1 MKQRKR
7 IPWGQVIGTGLS
19 LAMGVGCGVVL
30 TSWFDRCPAGVS
42 RPLWALGLAAA
53 FLLALLAQITLHEGG
68 HLVCGLLS
76 GYRFCSFRVGSLMWM
91 KVDGHLR
98 LRRLRLAGTDGQCLM
113 SPPDMVDGRLP
124 VTLYNFGGALANLLT
139 AALALALYGPAR
151 RVPLLAAFLLFLAVI
166 GGFTA
171 AMNGIPL
178 RLGNIDND
186 GRNALSLGRDPAALR
201 AFWVQMK
208 VAEAQ
213 ARGLRLREMPE
224 DWFSMPGD
232 EALQNA
238 MTAAQGVLV
247 GEQHS
252 VFDTAV
258 DGVDHDLCLLTV
270 VLGRHLS
277 FSLSG
282 PGYLP
287 ANPGEDWWAQ
297 QEEYSTQPPS
307 IARAETGTGV
317 TVELLGE
324 ARPAVLAD
332 FLTQGQVKFM
342 GQMKRFPSVLRTRYL
357 HALLAERDPAKAAA
371 IRARF
376 ETVAGTY
383 PYPADIASE
392 RELMALGDARA
403 A

>member
-30 TSWFDRCPAGVS
+30 TSWFDCCPAGVS

-124 VTLYNFGGALANLLT
+124 VTLYNFGGALANLL
-139 AALALALYGPAR
+139 AAVLALALYGPAR

-186 GRNALSLGRDPAALR
+186 GRNALSLGHDPAALR

-247 GEQHS
+247 CNRL
-252 VFDTAV
+252 V
-258 DGVDHDLCLLTV
+258 DEGRLAEADRAIAHLLAGSRG
-270 VLGRHLS
+270 L
-277 FSLSG
+277 
-282 PGYLP
+282 PGLYRGLLVC
-287 ANPGEDWWAQ
+287 D
-297 QEEYSTQPPS
+297 
-307 IARAETGTGV
+307 RV

>member
-53 FLLALLAQITLHEGG
+53 FLLALLAQIILHEGG

-91 KVDGHLR
+91 REDGGRLH

-113 SPPDMVDGRLP
+113 SPPDMVDGHLP

-151 RVPLLAAFLLFLAVI
+151 RAPLLTAFLLFLAVI

-247 GEQHS
+247 CNRLVDEGRLAEADRAIAHLL
-252 VFDTAV
+252 AV
-258 DGVDHDLCLLTV
+258 SRGLPGLYRGLLV
-270 VLGRHLS
+270 CDR
-277 FSLSG
+277 
-282 PGYLP
+282 
-287 ANPGEDWWAQ
+287 
-297 QEEYSTQPPS
+297 
-307 IARAETGTGV
+307 V

-342 GQMKRFPSVLRTRYL
+342 RQMKRFPSVLRTRYL
-357 HALLAERDPAKAAA
+357 HALLAERDAAKAAA

>member
-1 MKQRKR
+1 
-7 IPWGQVIGTGLS
+7 
-19 LAMGVGCGVVL
+19 MGVGCGVVL
-30 TSWFDRCPAGVS
+30 ADSFDRRPGSAAW
-42 RPLWALGLAAA
+42 PLWALGLAAV
-53 FLLALLAQITLHEGG
+53 FLAAILVQITLHEAG

-91 KVDGHLR
+91 REDGGRLR
-98 LRRLRLAGTDGQCLM
+98 LRRLRIPGTGGQCLM

-139 AALALALYGPAR
+139 AVLALALYGPAR

-186 GRNALSLGRDPAALR
+186 GRNALSLGHDPAALR

-247 GEQHS
+247 CNRL
-252 VFDTAV
+252 V
-258 DGVDHDLCLLTV
+258 DEGRLAEADRAIAHLLAGSRG
-270 VLGRHLS
+270 L
-277 FSLSG
+277 
-282 PGYLP
+282 PGLYRGLLVC
-287 ANPGEDWWAQ
+287 D
-297 QEEYSTQPPS
+297 
-307 IARAETGTGV
+307 RV

-332 FLTQGQVKFM
+332 LLTQGQVKFM
-342 GQMKRFPSVLRTRYL
+342 GQMKRFPWVLRTRYL

>member
-30 TSWFDRCPAGVS
+30 TSWFDRCPAGVA

-139 AALALALYGPAR
+139 AVLALALYGPAR

-213 ARGLRLREMPE
+213 AQGLRLREMPG
-224 DWFSMPGD
+224 DWFSMPPD
-232 EALQNA
+232 EALQNP
-238 MTAAQGVLV
+238 MTAAQGVLACNRLMDEGRLAEADRAMAHLLAVSQGVV
-247 GEQHS
+247 GLHR
-252 VFDTAV
+252 
-258 DGVDHDLCLLTV
+258 GLLV
-270 VLGRHLS
+270 CDR
-277 FSLSG
+277 
-282 PGYLP
+282 
-287 ANPGEDWWAQ
+287 
-297 QEEYSTQPPS
+297 
-307 IARAETGTGV
+307 V

-324 ARPAVLAD
+324 ARPEVLKG
-332 FLTQGQVKFM
+332 FLTPGQEKFM

-357 HALLAERDPAKAAA
+357 HALLAERDVAKAAA

-392 RELMALGDARA
+392 RELLALGDARA
-403 A
+403 AEAAREG

>member
-30 TSWFDRCPAGVS
+30 TSWFDCCPAGVS

-53 FLLALLAQITLHEGG
+53 FLLALLVQITLHEAG

-91 KVDGHLR
+91 REDGGRLR
-98 LRRLRLAGTDGQCLM
+98 LRRLRIAGTGGQCLM
-113 SPPDMVDGRLP
+113 SPPEMAEGRLP
-124 VTLYNFGGALANLLT
+124 VTLYNLGGPLANLLT
-139 AALALALYGPAR
+139 AALALAPRGPAER
-151 RVPLLAAFLLFLAVI
+151 GPLLSVFLLFFAVI
-166 GGFTA
+166 GLFLA

-178 RLGNIDND
+178 RLGGIDND
-186 GRNALSLGRDPAALR
+186 GRNALSLGHDPAALR

-247 GEQHS
+247 CNRL
-252 VFDTAV
+252 V
-258 DGVDHDLCLLTV
+258 DEGRLAEADRAIAHLLAGSRG
-270 VLGRHLS
+270 L
-277 FSLSG
+277 
-282 PGYLP
+282 PGLYRGLLVC
-287 ANPGEDWWAQ
+287 D
-297 QEEYSTQPPS
+297 
-307 IARAETGTGV
+307 RV

>member
-1 MKQRKR
+1 MKKL
-7 IPWGQVIGTGLS
+7 VSLLLAALMLLS
-19 LAMGVGCGVVL
+19 LSPMAIAEGHEVTFVF
-30 TSWFDRCPAGVS
+30 TKAGFEPES
-42 RPLWALGLAAA
+42 EDNSIHQFINETTGITMNHIAPSGANYAEQISIMLASGANDIDMFKLSNA
-53 FLLALLAQITLHEGG
+53 QFNKMYDYGDQGALLDLAPYLEEYMPHVLEVIPQTVLDN
-68 HLVCGLLS
+68 
-76 GYRFCSFRVGSLMWM
+76 M

-247 GEQHS
+247 CNRL
-252 VFDTAV
+252 V
-258 DGVDHDLCLLTV
+258 DEGRLAEADRAIAHLLAGSRG
-270 VLGRHLS
+270 L
-277 FSLSG
+277 
-282 PGYLP
+282 PGLYRGLLVC
-287 ANPGEDWWAQ
+287 D
-297 QEEYSTQPPS
+297 
-307 IARAETGTGV
+307 RV
-317 TVELLGE
+317 TVELLGKS
-324 ARPAVLAD
+324 AR
-332 FLTQGQVKFM
+332 
-342 GQMKRFPSVLRTRYL
+342 RCWRNS
-357 HALLAERDPAKAAA
+357 
-371 IRARF
+371 
-376 ETVAGTY
+376 
-383 PYPADIASE
+383 
-392 RELMALGDARA
+392 
-403 A
+403 

>member
-7 IPWGQVIGTGLS
+7 IPWGQVISMGLS
-19 LAMGVGCGVVL
+19 LAMGAGGGVMLAGAV
-30 TSWFDRCPAGVS
+30 DRRPGGIAW
-42 RPLWALGLAAA
+42 PLWALGLAAA
-53 FLLALLAQITLHEGG
+53 FLAAILLQIILHEAG

-76 GYRFCSFRVGSLMWM
+76 GYRFCSFRVGSLMLLREA
-91 KVDGHLR
+91 DGR
-98 LRRLRLAGTDGQCLM
+98 PRLRLLRIAGTGGQCLM
-113 SPPDMVDGRLP
+113 SPPEMAEGRLP
-124 VTLYNFGGALANLLT
+124 VTLYNLGGPLANLLT
-139 AALALALYGPAR
+139 AALALAPRGPAER
-151 RVPLLAAFLLFLAVI
+151 GPLLSVFLLFFAVI
-166 GGFTA
+166 GLFLA

-178 RLGNIDND
+178 RLGGIDND

-247 GEQHS
+247 CNRL
-252 VFDTAV
+252 V
-258 DGVDHDLCLLTV
+258 DEGRLAEADRAIAHLLAGSRG
-270 VLGRHLS
+270 L
-277 FSLSG
+277 
-282 PGYLP
+282 PGLYRGLLVC
-287 ANPGEDWWAQ
+287 D
-297 QEEYSTQPPS
+297 
-307 IARAETGTGV
+307 RV

-324 ARPAVLAD
+324 ARPAVLVD

>member
-1 MKQRKR
+1 
-7 IPWGQVIGTGLS
+7 
-19 LAMGVGCGVVL
+19 
-30 TSWFDRCPAGVS
+30 
-42 RPLWALGLAAA
+42 
-53 FLLALLAQITLHEGG
+53 
-68 HLVCGLLS
+68 
-76 GYRFCSFRVGSLMWM
+76 
-91 KVDGHLR
+91 
-98 LRRLRLAGTDGQCLM
+98 
-113 SPPDMVDGRLP
+113 
-124 VTLYNFGGALANLLT
+124 
-139 AALALALYGPAR
+139 
-151 RVPLLAAFLLFLAVI
+151 
-166 GGFTA
+166 
-171 AMNGIPL
+171 MNGIPL

-186 GRNALSLGRDPAALR
+186 GRNALSLGHDPAALR

-247 GEQHS
+247 CNRLVDEGRLAEADRAIAHLLAGS
-252 VFDTAV
+252 RGLPGLYRGLLVCDRVTA
-258 DGVDHDLCLLTV
+258 
-270 VLGRHLS
+270 
-277 FSLSG
+277 
-282 PGYLP
+282 
-287 ANPGEDWWAQ
+287 
-297 QEEYSTQPPS
+297 
-307 IARAETGTGV
+307 
-317 TVELLGE
+317 ELLGE

>member
-30 TSWFDRCPAGVS
+30 TSWFDCCPAGVS

-139 AALALALYGPAR
+139 AVLALALYGPAR

-247 GEQHS
+247 CNRL
-252 VFDTAV
+252 V
-258 DGVDHDLCLLTV
+258 DEGRLAEADRAIAHLLAGSRG
-270 VLGRHLS
+270 L
-277 FSLSG
+277 
-282 PGYLP
+282 PGLYRGLLVC
-287 ANPGEDWWAQ
+287 D
-297 QEEYSTQPPS
+297 
-307 IARAETGTGV
+307 RV

-332 FLTQGQVKFM
+332 FLPQGQVKFM

-357 HALLAERDPAKAAA
+357 YALLAEGDAARAAA
-371 IRARF
+371 IRERF
-376 ETVAGTY
+376 ERVAKTY

-392 RELMALGDARA
+392 RELLALGDARA
-403 A
+403 AEAAREG

>member
-7 IPWGQVIGTGLS
+7 IPWVQVIGTGLS

-30 TSWFDRCPAGVS
+30 TSWFDRRPGSAAW
-42 RPLWALGLAAA
+42 PLWALGLAAV
-53 FLLALLAQITLHEGG
+53 FLAAILVQITLHEAG

-91 KVDGHLR
+91 REDGGRLR
-98 LRRLRLAGTDGQCLM
+98 LRRLRIPGTDGQCLM

-247 GEQHS
+247 CNRL
-252 VFDTAV
+252 V
-258 DGVDHDLCLLTV
+258 DEGRLAEADRAIAHLLAGSRG
-270 VLGRHLS
+270 L
-277 FSLSG
+277 
-282 PGYLP
+282 PGLYRGLLVC
-287 ANPGEDWWAQ
+287 D
-297 QEEYSTQPPS
+297 
-307 IARAETGTGV
+307 RV

-357 HALLAERDPAKAAA
+357 HALLAERAPAKAAA

>member
-30 TSWFDRCPAGVS
+30 ADSFDRRPGAAAW
-42 RPLWALGLAAA
+42 PLWALGLAAV
-53 FLLALLAQITLHEGG
+53 FLAAILVQITLHEAG

-91 KVDGHLR
+91 REDGGRLR
-98 LRRLRLAGTDGQCLM
+98 LRRLRIPGTGGQCLM
-113 SPPDMVDGRLP
+113 SPPEMVDGRLP

-139 AALALALYGPAR
+139 ALLALALHGPAEG
-151 RVPLLAAFLLFLAVI
+151 VPLLAAFLRCLAVT
-166 GGFTA
+166 GFFLA

-247 GEQHS
+247 CNRL
-252 VFDTAV
+252 V
-258 DGVDHDLCLLTV
+258 DEGRLAEADRAIAHLLAGSRG
-270 VLGRHLS
+270 L
-277 FSLSG
+277 
-282 PGYLP
+282 PGLYRGLLVC
-287 ANPGEDWWAQ
+287 D
-297 QEEYSTQPPS
+297 
-307 IARAETGTGV
+307 RV

-357 HALLAERDPAKAAA
+357 HALLAERDAAKAAA

-376 ETVAGTY
+376 ETVAETY

>member
-7 IPWGQVIGTGLS
+7 IPWGQIIGTGLS

-30 TSWFDRCPAGVS
+30 TSWFDRCPAGIS

-68 HLVCGLLS
+68 HLVCGLRS

-91 KVDGHLR
+91 RADDGRLR
-98 LRRLRLAGTDGQCLM
+98 LRRLRLAGTGGQCLM
-113 SPPDMVDGRLP
+113 APPDMVDGRLP

-139 AALALALYGPAR
+139 AVLALALYGPAR

-186 GRNALSLGRDPAALR
+186 GRNALSLGHDPAALR

-213 ARGLRLREMPE
+213 ARGLRLRDMPE

-247 GEQHS
+247 CNRL
-252 VFDTAV
+252 V
-258 DGVDHDLCLLTV
+258 DEGRLAEADWAIAHLLAGSRG
-270 VLGRHLS
+270 L
-277 FSLSG
+277 
-282 PGYLP
+282 PGLYRGLLVC
-287 ANPGEDWWAQ
+287 D
-297 QEEYSTQPPS
+297 
-307 IARAETGTGV
+307 RV

-357 HALLAERDPAKAAA
+357 HALLAEGDAARAAA
-371 IRARF
+371 IRERF
-376 ETVAGTY
+376 ERVAKTY

>member
-30 TSWFDRCPAGVS
+30 TSWFDRCPAGIS
-42 RPLWALGLAAA
+42 RPLWALGLAVA

-91 KVDGHLR
+91 REDGGHLR
-98 LRRLRLAGTDGQCLM
+98 LRRLRIPGTGGQCLM

-151 RVPLLAAFLLFLAVI
+151 RAPLLAAFLLFLAVI

-247 GEQHS
+247 CNRLMDEGRLAEADRAIAHLL
-252 VFDTAV
+252 AV
-258 DGVDHDLCLLTV
+258 SRGLPGLYRGLLV
-270 VLGRHLS
+270 CDR
-277 FSLSG
+277 
-282 PGYLP
+282 
-287 ANPGEDWWAQ
+287 
-297 QEEYSTQPPS
+297 
-307 IARAETGTGV
+307 V

-357 HALLAERDPAKAAA
+357 HALLAERDVAKAAA

-376 ETVAGTY
+376 EKVAGTY

>member
-7 IPWGQVIGTGLS
+7 IPWGQIIGTGLS

-139 AALALALYGPAR
+139 AVLALALYGPAR

-186 GRNALSLGRDPAALR
+186 GRNALSLGHDPAALR

-213 ARGLRLREMPE
+213 ARGLRLRDMPE

-247 GEQHS
+247 CNRL
-252 VFDTAV
+252 V
-258 DGVDHDLCLLTV
+258 DEGRLAEADRAIAHLLAGSRG
-270 VLGRHLS
+270 L
-277 FSLSG
+277 
-282 PGYLP
+282 PGLYRGLLVC
-287 ANPGEDWWAQ
+287 D
-297 QEEYSTQPPS
+297 
-307 IARAETGTGV
+307 RV

-324 ARPAVLAD
+324 ARPEVLKG
-332 FLTQGQVKFM
+332 FLTPGQEKFM

>member
-1 MKQRKR
+1 
-7 IPWGQVIGTGLS
+7 
-19 LAMGVGCGVVL
+19 
-30 TSWFDRCPAGVS
+30 
-42 RPLWALGLAAA
+42 
-53 FLLALLAQITLHEGG
+53 
-68 HLVCGLLS
+68 
-76 GYRFCSFRVGSLMWM
+76 
-91 KVDGHLR
+91 
-98 LRRLRLAGTDGQCLM
+98 M

-186 GRNALSLGRDPAALR
+186 GRNALSLGRAPAALR

-247 GEQHS
+247 CNRL
-252 VFDTAV
+252 V
-258 DGVDHDLCLLTV
+258 DEGRLAEADRAIAHLLAGSRG
-270 VLGRHLS
+270 L
-277 FSLSG
+277 
-282 PGYLP
+282 PGLYRGLLVC
-287 ANPGEDWWAQ
+287 D
-297 QEEYSTQPPS
+297 
-307 IARAETGTGV
+307 RV

>member
-98 LRRLRLAGTDGQCLM
+98 LRRLRLPGTGGQCLM

-247 GEQHS
+247 CNRL
-252 VFDTAV
+252 V
-258 DGVDHDLCLLTV
+258 DEGRLAEADRAIAHLLAGSRG
-270 VLGRHLS
+270 L
-277 FSLSG
+277 
-282 PGYLP
+282 PGLYRGLLVC
-287 ANPGEDWWAQ
+287 D
-297 QEEYSTQPPS
+297 
-307 IARAETGTGV
+307 RV

-403 A
+403 AEAAREG

>member
-30 TSWFDRCPAGVS
+30 TSWFDCCPAGVS

-53 FLLALLAQITLHEGG
+53 FLLALLVQITLHEAG

-91 KVDGHLR
+91 REDGGRLR
-98 LRRLRLAGTDGQCLM
+98 LRRLRIAGTGGQCLM
-113 SPPDMVDGRLP
+113 SPPEMAEGRLP
-124 VTLYNFGGALANLLT
+124 VTLYNLGGPLANLLT
-139 AALALALYGPAR
+139 AALALAPRGPAER
-151 RVPLLAAFLLFLAVI
+151 GPLLSVFLLFFAVI
-166 GGFTA
+166 GLFLA

-178 RLGNIDND
+178 RLGGIDND
-186 GRNALSLGRDPAALR
+186 GRNALSLGRDPAALW
-201 AFWVQMK
+201 AFWVQMR

-213 ARGLRLREMPE
+213 ARGHRLREMPE

-232 EALQNA
+232 EALQNP
-238 MTAAQGVLV
+238 MTAAQGVLACNHLMDEGRLAEADRAIAHLLAV
-247 GEQHS
+247 SRGLPGLYRGLL
-252 VFDTAV
+252 VCDRVTA
-258 DGVDHDLCLLTV
+258 
-270 VLGRHLS
+270 
-277 FSLSG
+277 
-282 PGYLP
+282 
-287 ANPGEDWWAQ
+287 
-297 QEEYSTQPPS
+297 
-307 IARAETGTGV
+307 
-317 TVELLGE
+317 ELLGE

-332 FLTQGQVKFM
+332 FLSQGQVKFM

-376 ETVAGTY
+376 EKVAGTY

>member
-247 GEQHS
+247 CNRL
-252 VFDTAV
+252 V
-258 DGVDHDLCLLTV
+258 DEGRLAEADRAIAHLLAGSRG
-270 VLGRHLS
+270 L
-277 FSLSG
+277 
-282 PGYLP
+282 PGLYRGLLVC
-287 ANPGEDWWAQ
+287 D
-297 QEEYSTQPPS
+297 
-307 IARAETGTGV
+307 RV

-357 HALLAERDPAKAAA
+357 YALLAEGDAARAAA
-371 IRARF
+371 IRERF
-376 ETVAGTY
+376 ERVAKTY
-383 PYPADIASE
+383 PYPADITSE
-392 RELMALGDARA
+392 RELLALGDARA
-403 A
+403 AEAAREG

>member
-30 TSWFDRCPAGVS
+30 TSWFDCCPAGVS

-91 KVDGHLR
+91 REDGGHLR
-98 LRRLRLAGTDGQCLM
+98 LRRLRLAGTGGQCLM
-113 SPPDMVDGRLP
+113 SPPEMAEGRLP
-124 VTLYNFGGALANLLT
+124 VTLYNLGGPLANLLT
-139 AALALALYGPAR
+139 AALALAPRGPAER
-151 RVPLLAAFLLFLAVI
+151 GPLLSVFLLFFAVI
-166 GGFTA
+166 GLFLA

-178 RLGNIDND
+178 RLGGIDND

-247 GEQHS
+247 CNRL
-252 VFDTAV
+252 V
-258 DGVDHDLCLLTV
+258 DEGRLAEADRAIAHLLAGSRG
-270 VLGRHLS
+270 L
-277 FSLSG
+277 
-282 PGYLP
+282 PGLYRGLLVC
-287 ANPGEDWWAQ
+287 D
-297 QEEYSTQPPS
+297 
-307 IARAETGTGV
+307 RV

>member
-247 GEQHS
+247 CNRL
-252 VFDTAV
+252 V
-258 DGVDHDLCLLTV
+258 DEGRLAEADRAIAHLLAGSRG
-270 VLGRHLS
+270 L
-277 FSLSG
+277 
-282 PGYLP
+282 PGLYRGLLVC
-287 ANPGEDWWAQ
+287 D
-297 QEEYSTQPPS
+297 
-307 IARAETGTGV
+307 RV

-392 RELMALGDARA
+392 RELLALGDARA
-403 A
+403 AEAAREG

>member
-7 IPWGQVIGTGLS
+7 IPWGQVIGMGLS
-19 LAMGVGCGVVL
+19 LAMGAGGGVMLAGAV
-30 TSWFDRCPAGVS
+30 DRRPGGIAW
-42 RPLWALGLAAA
+42 PLWALGLAAA
-53 FLLALLAQITLHEGG
+53 FLAAILLQIILHEAG

-91 KVDGHLR
+91 REDGGRLR
-98 LRRLRLAGTDGQCLM
+98 LRRLRIPGTGGQCLM

-247 GEQHS
+247 CNRL
-252 VFDTAV
+252 V
-258 DGVDHDLCLLTV
+258 DEGRLAEADRAIAHLLAGSRG
-270 VLGRHLS
+270 L
-277 FSLSG
+277 
-282 PGYLP
+282 PGLYRGLLVC
-287 ANPGEDWWAQ
+287 D
-297 QEEYSTQPPS
+297 
-307 IARAETGTGV
+307 RV

>member
-1 MKQRKR
+1 MRKGKR
-7 IPWGQVIGTGLS
+7 FPWGQVIGVGLS
-19 LAMGVGCGVVL
+19 VAMGVGCGVVM

-68 HLVCGLLS
+68 HLVCGLRS

-91 KVDGHLR
+91 RAEDGRLR
-98 LRRLRLAGTDGQCLM
+98 LRRLRLAGTGGQCLM
-113 SPPDMVDGRLP
+113 APPDMVDGRLP

-139 AALALALYGPAR
+139 AALSLALYGPAR

-166 GGFTA
+166 GGFSA

-178 RLGNIDND
+178 RLNGITND
-186 GRNALSLGRDPAALR
+186 GRNALSLQKDPAALR
-201 AFWVQMK
+201 AFWVQMR
-208 VAEAQ
+208 VAAAQ
-213 ARGLRLREMPE
+213 AQGLRLREMPG
-224 DWFSMPGD
+224 DWFSMPPD
-232 EALQNA
+232 EALQNP
-238 MTAAQGVLV
+238 MTAAQGVLACNRLMDEGRLAEADRAMAHLLAVSQGVV
-247 GEQHS
+247 GLHR
-252 VFDTAV
+252 
-258 DGVDHDLCLLTV
+258 GLLV
-270 VLGRHLS
+270 CDR
-277 FSLSG
+277 
-282 PGYLP
+282 
-287 ANPGEDWWAQ
+287 
-297 QEEYSTQPPS
+297 
-307 IARAETGTGV
+307 V

-324 ARPAVLAD
+324 ARPEVLKG
-332 FLTQGQVKFM
+332 FLTPGQEKFM

-392 RELMALGDARA
+392 RELLALGDARA
-403 A
+403 AEAAREG

>member
-91 KVDGHLR
+91 REDGGRLR
-98 LRRLRLAGTDGQCLM
+98 LRRLRIPGTGGQCLM

-139 AALALALYGPAR
+139 AVLALALYGPAR

-186 GRNALSLGRDPAALR
+186 GRNALSLGHDPAALR

-247 GEQHS
+247 CNRL
-252 VFDTAV
+252 V
-258 DGVDHDLCLLTV
+258 DEGRLAEADRAIAHLLAGSRG
-270 VLGRHLS
+270 L
-277 FSLSG
+277 
-282 PGYLP
+282 PGLYRGLLVC
-287 ANPGEDWWAQ
+287 D
-297 QEEYSTQPPS
+297 
-307 IARAETGTGV
+307 RV

>member
-76 GYRFCSFRVGSLMWM
+76 GYRFCSFRVGSLMLM
-91 KVDGHLR
+91 KADNGRLR
-98 LRRLRLAGTDGQCLM
+98 LRRLRLAGTGGQCLM
-113 SPPDMVDGRLP
+113 APPDMVDGRLP

-139 AALALALYGPAR
+139 AVLALALYGPAR

-171 AMNGIPL
+171 AINGIPL

-247 GEQHS
+247 CNRLMDEGRLAEADRAIAHLL
-252 VFDTAV
+252 AV
-258 DGVDHDLCLLTV
+258 SRGLPGLYRGLLV
-270 VLGRHLS
+270 CDR
-277 FSLSG
+277 
-282 PGYLP
+282 
-287 ANPGEDWWAQ
+287 
-297 QEEYSTQPPS
+297 
-307 IARAETGTGV
+307 V

>member
-91 KVDGHLR
+91 RAEDGHLR
-98 LRRLRLAGTDGQCLM
+98 LRRLRLAGTGGQCLM
-113 SPPDMVDGRLP
+113 APPDMVDGRLP

-186 GRNALSLGRDPAALR
+186 GRNALSLGRAPAALR

-247 GEQHS
+247 CNRL
-252 VFDTAV
+252 V
-258 DGVDHDLCLLTV
+258 DEGRLAEADRAIAHLLAGSRG
-270 VLGRHLS
+270 L
-277 FSLSG
+277 
-282 PGYLP
+282 PGLYRGLLVC
-287 ANPGEDWWAQ
+287 D
-297 QEEYSTQPPS
+297 
-307 IARAETGTGV
+307 RV

>member
-30 TSWFDRCPAGVS
+30 TSWFDCCPAGVS

-53 FLLALLAQITLHEGG
+53 FLLALLVQITLHEAG

-91 KVDGHLR
+91 REDGGRLR
-98 LRRLRLAGTDGQCLM
+98 LRRLRIAGTGGQCLM
-113 SPPDMVDGRLP
+113 SPPEMAEGRLP
-124 VTLYNFGGALANLLT
+124 VTLYNLGGPLANLLT
-139 AALALALYGPAR
+139 AALALAPRGPAER
-151 RVPLLAAFLLFLAVI
+151 GPLLSVFLLFFAVI
-166 GGFTA
+166 GLFLA

-178 RLGNIDND
+178 RLGGIDND

-201 AFWVQMK
+201 AFWVQMR

-213 ARGLRLREMPE
+213 ARGHRLREMPE

-232 EALQNA
+232 EALQNP
-238 MTAAQGVLV
+238 MTAAQGVLACNHLMDEGRLAEADRAIAHLLAV
-247 GEQHS
+247 SRGLPGLYRGLL
-252 VFDTAV
+252 VCDRVTA
-258 DGVDHDLCLLTV
+258 
-270 VLGRHLS
+270 
-277 FSLSG
+277 
-282 PGYLP
+282 
-287 ANPGEDWWAQ
+287 
-297 QEEYSTQPPS
+297 
-307 IARAETGTGV
+307 
-317 TVELLGE
+317 ELLGE

>member
-30 TSWFDRCPAGVS
+30 TSWFDRCPAGIS
-42 RPLWALGLAAA
+42 RPLWALGLAVA

-91 KVDGHLR
+91 REDGGHLR
-98 LRRLRLAGTDGQCLM
+98 LRRLRIPGTGGQCLM

-151 RVPLLAAFLLFLAVI
+151 RAPLLAAFLLFLAVI

-247 GEQHS
+247 CNRLMDEGRLAEADRAIAHLLAVS
-252 VFDTAV
+252 RGLPGLYRGLLVCDRVTA
-258 DGVDHDLCLLTV
+258 
-270 VLGRHLS
+270 
-277 FSLSG
+277 
-282 PGYLP
+282 
-287 ANPGEDWWAQ
+287 
-297 QEEYSTQPPS
+297 
-307 IARAETGTGV
+307 
-317 TVELLGE
+317 ELLGE

-357 HALLAERDPAKAAA
+357 HALLAERDAAKAAA